1 MSSCITAP
9 IAIIGVACRLP
20 GGVNSLDSLWPIL
33 AEGRDAVSH
42 IPADRWDTA
51 RFRHP
56 RRNMP
61 GHTVSVSA
69 GVLDDIHGFDPAF
82 FGISRKEAEVM
93 DPQQRLLLELTWEA
107 LEDALIPPSS
117 LAGSDTAVFVG
128 AASPDAGT
136 RFADDICATSP
147 YSMTGTNLSIAANRI
162 AYIYNFHGPSLTIDT
177 ACSSSMYALHQAC
190 QTLASGGAGMAVAG
204 GVNVLLAPFPFVGF
218 SQAHMLSPDGRCKVF
233 DASGNGYVRAEGGGV
248 LLLQP
253 LEAALAQGRHIHAVI
268 RGIACNSDGRTQ
280 GIALP
285 SAEAQEHLLREVYE
299 RAGRKPDDLSY
310 LEAHGTGTAAGD
322 PVETAAIGRALG
334 QHRDSPLIIGS
345 VKCHLGHLETASAMA
360 GIMKTLLVLRE
371 KRIPPQIHI
380 RKLNPAI
387 DLTGLNLRVP
397 LRMTRLPRTEGPA
410 LAGVNSFG
418 FGGANGHVLLEA
430 APAGQPR
437 SRRIHAVPPLFLSAR
452 SEASLRTL
460 AGKYAER
467 IENNPADFYHL
478 AANAALKRE
487 TLPHRLVVE
496 GDSPAVQAANLKAF
510 AAATENPSCSY
521 SEAIRPKKALTAF
534 VFSGNGGQWAG
545 MGKALLENA
554 AFAAQARKVAD
565 LLRPLCGEDM
575 LEKLQNVTPE
585 EMERT
590 ETAQQLL
597 FMVQVG
603 LCAAL
608 EKMGIRADAAYG
620 HSVGEVAAAWYC
632 GALSLQEA
640 VTVIHYRSLHQGK
653 THGLGK
659 MAAASISPEEAKTL
673 LADYEG
679 VELAGINAAD
689 AVTLSGDET
698 SLLRLGETLQQ
709 RKIFFRMLPLEYAFH
724 SSRMDGVREGL
735 LHDLKGI
742 RGRRPDKAFIST
754 VTGTRHD
761 APCRADYWWHNVRE
775 AVDFHGGTQA
785 ALDMGVRFF
794 LEIGPHNILLR
805 YLRSGLRTAEGRL
818 GPLEGWVGGTLNRDG
833 DCLQNFRQSWRTA
846 WTHGW
851 PLDTDRH
858 FPLPAH
864 YVRLPG
870 YAWQHED
877 CQPAPT
883 PESAGLIRS
892 AAEHPLLGWRSP
904 GAQQWENV
912 LDTQAS
918 PWIADHKVG
927 DSVYYPAAA
936 FLEMALAAAQR
947 ALATDGPVEM
957 LHTAILRPVIM
968 QADQPMKLRTVVEA
982 ADNEVRIL
990 ARPYMRDEAWT
1001 LHARGRAVASDMP
1014 RPAPNTA
1021 VLQPDAFGEAMPPE
1035 ELYRLTE
1042 KANMGYGP
1050 VFRPVIQCWRT
1061 ADSILARFVPAA
1073 SPAQPWEEGM
1083 LMPPPLLDGGLQL
1096 LFPLIADWLKV
1107 CPAPRLPYWFERC
1120 TLFQPGRPAFALA
1133 RRERASHRN
1142 VVCSL
1147 DLLDEEGQVLLRLS
1161 RGYARTVE
1169 RLAASQPDVY
1179 ATRTL
1184 PKTHPTDALPHILSE
1199 TGSAMATLA
1208 EKLDDFYKQ
1217 TVRQED
1223 GQRYQQEIQPLRE
1236 MAVLAL
1242 AREMAEDA
1250 PCAPQLREY
1259 LRRCLSAHETDFMA
1273 DLPPFADIWRTLL
1286 AEAPKDNAVN
1296 LLLANAAGTLL
1307 EGVPP
1312 TAADSPL
1319 LEEYQRQEYGLGRDM
1334 LCKALQELL
1343 TAVPQGQA
1351 LEVMEVGAGF
1361 GMFSRGASSLLVGH
1375 CHTITA
1381 KDAGVLAKLRLA
1393 FRGGPQTQ
1401 FIQWNPE
1408 EDETPPIKAHILL
1421 AAHSL
1426 YRADNVALALR
1437 RCREA
1442 LHPGGW
1448 LLLAER
1454 APNKLD
1460 NLLLGQHQ
1468 DWWQEGLGPSLALPR
1483 QLTAQ
1488 NWQEA
1493 AREAGFAEVHVC
1505 RPAELPLE
1513 MPDFI
1518 LLARTDAGQVVA
1530 AEPSPA
1536 KLWLL
1541 CEDEDPAPE
1550 LTALSNF
1557 LTQAEHS
1564 VLHLRPGTSLKLRG
1578 AVWHLQPD
1586 RAMHWQKLWEKL
1598 AANGQDIVC
1607 VHGLGLNTAG
1617 LDWQDAQMQC
1627 VSLSQLARGWHQAGR
1642 PDLALRVLTRQALA
1656 LPGDTNL
1663 YPAQAAVIGAARV
1676 LMNEMP
1682 ALDCRCIDLH
1692 ETGPA
1697 QNAACCRELLHPTEE
1712 REVILSGS
1720 QRHVFRSLPVEREG
1734 SSTQG
1739 DALRLE
1745 CRNPGRL
1752 ESLSW
1757 LPLPKA
1763 QPGSGM
1769 VLVRVRAVGLNFRD
1783 VMWAMNLLP
1792 EEALENGFSG
1802 PGLGIECAGV
1812 VESVGDDV
1820 SGIQPGQRV
1829 LCFGPHCF
1837 SSHVLTTAQ
1846 AVAPMP
1852 DDWSFAAAAG
1862 VPVTFFTA
1870 WYALRHLADLQP
1882 GESLLIH
1889 GAAGGVG
1896 LAALQIAARLDLRVY
1911 AIAGTEDKRRLLR
1924 LLGVQHVYDSRSL
1937 AFHDQILA
1945 DTGGQGVDAVLNSLA
1960 GEGMDQSLR
1969 LLRPFGRFLE
1979 LGKRDFYADS
1989 PLRLRPFR
1997 NNISYFGIDVD
2008 QLMQAR
2014 PALGQQ
2020 LFSEMMEHFR
2030 AGDWRP
2036 LPFTLYPATEVETAF
2051 RAMQQSRHVGKIVVE
2066 APDIVECSQAALPNE
2081 AMPVRSDGTYIIS
2094 GGLGG
2099 FGLATARRL
2108 ARRGAGALILL
2119 SRRGATPET
2128 AAALQELRSL
2138 GLPQGE
2144 ERPVLALAQDVA
2156 DAEGLAAALDAALE
2170 GQPPLR
2176 GIIHAAAVLED
2187 VTLTG
2192 LTPQALERVLRPKL
2206 GGALALHQYSLDKKL
2221 DFFIMYSSATTLL
2234 GNPGQANYVAA
2245 NMALESLAALRRSL
2259 GLPGLAVGWGAIGDA
2274 GMLTRDTAALESLQ
2288 RVSGITPLSA
2298 TAALTALEKLPS
2310 DSGPAPALL
2319 TADWKRLARLPLGQ
2333 SPRMAPLRP
2342 EGEAQESSSLS
2353 LRESL
2358 RGKNETEALACITEA
2373 VTAAVARILR
2383 VSAAALRPATPLAEL
2398 GMDSLMAVELG
2409 LALEEM
2415 LDGQTLS
2422 GGLSAG
2428 ISIRD
2433 LSGRLYA
2440 ILRGEN
2446 SEQDE
2451 QLRRTLEASHGIA
2464 VRDDI
2469 AQAVL
2474 HENPKGQ
2481 RA

>member
-33 AEGRDAVSH
+33 AEGRDAVSQ

-51 RFRHP
+51 RFWHP
-56 RRNMP
+56 RRTMP

-69 GVLDDIHGFDPAF
+69 GVLDDIYAFDPTF

-162 AYIYNFHGPSLTIDT
+162 SYIYNFHGPSLTIDT

-190 QTLASGGAGMAVAG
+190 QILANGGAGMAVAG

-285 SAEAQEHLLREVYE
+285 SAEAQEDLLREIYE
-299 RAGRKPDDLSY
+299 CAGRKPDDLSY

-334 QHRDSPLIIGS
+334 QRRGSPLVIGS
-345 VKCHLGHLETASAMA
+345 IKCHLGHLETASAMA

-380 RKLNPAI
+380 KKLNPAI
-387 DLTGLNLRVP
+387 DLKELNLRVP
-397 LRMTRLPRTEGPA
+397 LRMTRLPQNTGTA

-418 FGGANGHVLLEA
+418 FGGANGHLLLES
-430 APAGQPR
+430 APASPQR
-437 SRRIHAVPPLFLSAR
+437 TRKIHTIPPLFLTAR
-452 SEASLRTL
+452 SEASLRVL
-460 AGKYAER
+460 AGRYAER
-467 IENNPADFYHL
+467 IENDPADHYHL

-496 GDSPAVQAANLKAF
+496 GDSPAVQVANLKAF

-521 SEAIRPKKALTAF
+521 SEAVRPEKPLAAF

-545 MGKALLENA
+545 MGKALLGNA
-554 AFAAQARKVAD
+554 AFAAQVRKVAE
-565 LLRPLCGEDM
+565 LMQPLCGEDM
-575 LEKLQNVTPE
+575 LAKLQHVTPE

-608 EKMGIRADAAYG
+608 EEKGIRADMAYG

-632 GALSLQEA
+632 GALSLKEA

-653 THGLGK
+653 THGLGR
-659 MAAASISPEEAKTL
+659 MAAASISPEEARQL
-673 LADYEG
+673 LADHEG

-698 SLLRLGETLQQ
+698 SLLRLGEALQQ
-709 RKIFFRMLPLEYAFH
+709 RKIFFRMLPLAYAFH

-742 RGRRPDKAFIST
+742 RGRKAQRIFIST
-754 VTGTRHD
+754 VSGAQHE
-761 APCRADYWWHNVRE
+761 APCRADYWWRNVRE
-775 AVDFHGGTQA
+775 AVDFHKGTQT
-785 ALDMGVRFF
+785 ALDLGARFF

-805 YLRSGLRTAEGRL
+805 YLRSGLRAAESRL

-833 DCLQNFRQSWRTA
+833 DCLQNFQQSWRTA

-851 PLDTDRH
+851 PLDTGKH
-858 FPLPAH
+858 FPHPAQ

-870 YAWQHED
+870 YAWQKED

-883 PESAGLIRS
+883 PECAGLIRS
-892 AAEHPLLGWRSP
+892 AAEHPLLGWRTP
-904 GAQQWENV
+904 GVQQWENT
-912 LDTQAS
+912 LDLQSS

-927 DSVYYPAAA
+927 ESVYYPAAA

-947 ALATDGPVEM
+947 SLGSDGPVEM

-968 QADQPMKLRTVVEA
+968 QGEQAVRLRTVVEA

-990 ARPYMRDEAWT
+990 ARPHMRDEAWT
-1001 LHARGRAVASDMP
+1001 LHARGRAVTSDTP
-1014 RPAPNTA
+1014 RPVPNTA
-1021 VLQPDAFGEAMPPE
+1021 VLQPETFGEAMSPE

-1042 KANMGYGP
+1042 KANMGYGAI
-1050 VFRPVIQCWRT
+1050 FRPVIQCWRNG
-1061 ADSILARFVPAA
+1061 DSILARFAPAE
-1073 SPAQPWEEGM
+1073 SQPQPWEKDM
-1083 LMPPPLLDGGLQL
+1083 LMAPPLLDGGLQL
-1096 LFPLIADWLKV
+1096 LFPLIADWLDM

-1120 TLFQPGRPAFALA
+1120 TLFQSGRPVFALA
-1133 RRERASHRN
+1133 RRERASRRN

-1147 DLLDEEGQVLLRLS
+1147 DLLDAEGQILLRLS

-1169 RLAASQPDVY
+1169 RLAASVPDVF
-1179 ATRTL
+1179 ATRSL
-1184 PKTHPTDALPHILSE
+1184 PVPHPSGGVPQGLPELE
-1199 TGSAMATLA
+1199 TLA
-1208 EKLDDFYKQ
+1208 ARFDTFCTHLCE
-1217 TVRQED
+1217 QEARKH
-1223 GQRYQQEIQPLRE
+1223 QSEIQPLRE

-1242 AREMAEDA
+1242 ARHMGEEPNCPRGLAEF
-1250 PCAPQLREY
+1250 
-1259 LRRCLSAHETDFMA
+1259 LRRCRYGHEADFIN
-1273 DLPPFADIWRTLL
+1273 DLPPFADIWRTLM
-1286 AEAPKDNAVN
+1286 AEAPADNAVN

-1307 EGVPP
+1307 EGAAP
-1312 TAADSPL
+1312 TPVDSPL
-1319 LEEYQRQEYGLGRDM
+1319 LEEYQRQEYSLGRDL

-1343 TAVPQGQA
+1343 AAVPQGEA
-1351 LEVMEVGAGF
+1351 LDVMEVGAGA
-1361 GMFSRGASSLLVGH
+1361 GIFSRCAAPLLARH
-1375 CHTITA
+1375 SHTITDR
-1381 KDAGVLAKLRLA
+1381 DAGTLAKLRLTCK
-1393 FRGGPQTQ
+1393 GGVQTQ
-1401 FIQWNPE
+1401 FIQWDPE
-1408 EDETPPIKAHILL
+1408 QDEAAPTRAHILL

-1426 YRADNVALALR
+1426 HKADNVPLALR

-1442 LHPGGW
+1442 LRPGGW

-1454 APNKLD
+1454 APNRLD
-1460 NLLLGQHQ
+1460 NLLLGQHEA
-1468 DWWQEGLGPSLALPR
+1468 WWQEGIPVFLPR
-1483 QLTAQ
+1483 QMTAR

-1493 AREAGFAEVHVC
+1493 VLEAGFTEVQICCPASAEAV
-1505 RPAELPLE
+1505 
-1513 MPDFI
+1513 DFI
-1518 LLARTDAGQVVA
+1518 LLARVGGEQDAASVA
-1530 AEPSPA
+1530 TSPA

-1541 CEDEDPAPE
+1541 CADADPAPE
-1550 LTALSNF
+1550 LVSLSAA
-1557 LTQAEHS
+1557 LTQAGHT
-1564 VLHLRPGTSLKLRG
+1564 VLHLRPGNTLSLRG
-1578 AVWHLQPD
+1578 SVWQLQPD
-1586 RAMHWQKLWEKL
+1586 KAGHWQKLFEKL
-1598 AANGQDIVC
+1598 SADGQEAIC
-1607 VHGLGLNTAG
+1607 VHGLGLQQHQDG

-1627 VSLSQLARGWHQAGR
+1627 ASLSQLARGWHQAGR
-1642 PDLALRVLTRQALA
+1642 PALALRVLTRQALA
-1656 LPGDTNL
+1656 LPEGIEGL
-1663 YPAQAAVIGAARV
+1663 LHPVRSSVIGMARV

-1692 ETGPA
+1692 EA
-1697 QNAACCRELLHPTEE
+1697 QNEVLCREVLQPTDE
-1712 REVILSGS
+1712 REVILHGS
-1720 QRHVFRSLPVEREG
+1720 HRFVLRSEAVEQTA
-1734 SSTQG
+1734 STGHG

-1757 LPLPKA
+1757 LPLSKP
-1763 QPGSGM
+1763 QPGPGM
-1769 VLVRVRAVGLNFRD
+1769 VLVRVKAVGLNFRD

-1812 VESVGDDV
+1812 VESVGENV
-1820 SGIQPGQRV
+1820 SGVQPGQRV

-1837 SSHVLTTAQ
+1837 SSHVLTMAE
-1846 AVAPMP
+1846 AIAPMP

-1896 LAALQIAARLDLRVY
+1896 LAALQIASQMGLHVY
-1911 AIAGTEDKRRLLR
+1911 ATAGTEDKRRLLR
-1924 LLGVQHVYDSRSL
+1924 LLGVEHIYDSRSL

-1945 DTGGQGVDAVLNSLA
+1945 DTDGQGVDAVLNSLA

-1969 LLRPFGRFLE
+1969 LLKPFGRFLE

-2014 PALGQQ
+2014 PALGQK
-2020 LFSEMMEHFR
+2020 LFGEMMEHFR

-2036 LPFTLYPATEVETAF
+2036 LSFTLYPAADVETAF

-2066 APDIVECSQAALPNE
+2066 APEVTGNQLTALPQE
-2081 AMPVRSDGTYIIS
+2081 AMPVRADGTYIIS

-2108 ARRGAGALILL
+2108 AQRGAGALVLL
-2119 SRRGATPET
+2119 SRRGATPDT
-2128 AAALQELRSL
+2128 VSALRELRYL
-2138 GLPQGE
+2138 GLPEGK
-2144 ERPVLALAQDVA
+2144 ERLELALAQDVT
-2156 DAEGLAAALDAALE
+2156 DAEGLAAALDTALE
-2170 GQPPLR
+2170 GIPPLR

-2206 GGALALHQYSLDKKL
+2206 AGALALHQYSLDKKL

-2274 GMLTRDTAALESLQ
+2274 GMLTRDAAALGSLQ

-2298 TAALTALEKLPS
+2298 ATALTSLEKLS
-2310 DSGPAPALL
+2310 ADSGPAPAVL
-2319 TADWKRLARLPLGQ
+2319 TADWKRLSRLPLGQ
-2333 SPRMAPLRP
+2333 SPRMAPLLP
-2342 EGEAQESSSLS
+2342 EGEAQESDSTS
-2353 LRESL
+2353 LRESIQ
-2358 RGKNETEALACITEA
+2358 GKSDAEALTCITEA

-2383 VSAAALRPATPLAEL
+2383 VSASSLRPTTPLAEL

-2415 LDGQTLS
+2415 LDGQSLS

-2428 ISIRD
+2428 VSIHD
-2433 LSGRLYA
+2433 LANRLYA
-2440 ILRGEN
+2440 ILRGEE
-2446 SEQDE
+2446 SGQDD

-2464 VRDDI
+2464 VRDDL

-2474 HENPKGQ
+2474 DAEASQAGQ
-2481 RA
+2481 KA